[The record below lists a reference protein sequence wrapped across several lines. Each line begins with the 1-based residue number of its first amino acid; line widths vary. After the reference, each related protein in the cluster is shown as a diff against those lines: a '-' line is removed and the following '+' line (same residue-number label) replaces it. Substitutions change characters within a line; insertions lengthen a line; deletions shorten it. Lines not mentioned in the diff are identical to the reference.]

1 MKVEEIGQITEK
13 LQNAEI
19 QIDRLSKKEEMNGHL
34 KVEYEAKVQMLQQE
48 QADLKEQYRNTFDQL
63 TSKEAELRK
72 YEEKLTELQQSASME
87 EKRLKSANGKS
98 ELVISAQK
106 KELDL
111 LRQQTAESKTETQN
125 ARQELRQCQVENAV
139 LEEKL

>member
-34 KVEYEAKVQMLQQE
+34 KVEYEAKVQTLQQE

-72 YEEKLTELQQSASME
+72 YEEKLTELQQSTSIE
-87 EKRLKSANGKS
+87 EK
-98 ELVISAQK
+98 
-106 KELDL
+106 
-111 LRQQTAESKTETQN
+111 
-125 ARQELRQCQVENAV
+125 
-139 LEEKL
+139 